1 MSPKP
6 YNPCADGFAA
16 KAWEC
21 LRRNEKFLAYCDD
34 YLEAKSEDDAETAT
48 QWYFSDDTHP
58 FHRAVLGHLV
68 GFDPLRCGDELA
80 RLWPGNSWRE
90 LKVEIQ
96 ADFESALSWNNACR
110 MPTPDWPVIN
120 PFKPQTTTSYYSGQ
134 KLLTSSIRS
143 YSADAHRKC
152 LEQLEEQSLTHHFI
166 AVPKVVWTPRHRK
179 EIELQVGELLNK
191 PIGNVKW
198 IKPSGGTL
206 GSKALW
212 AAYLLFEEWTKAGYG
227 RGRACG
233 LVAWEKYEAKSVRQD
248 FGQTPKAR
256 KQAAADF
263 LATSIGK
270 KQPEKKDTVEGHVAS
285 IEKAIKSVFPLFVPF
300 YCKQK
305 KQ

>member
-1 MSPKP
+1 MNSKP

-21 LRRNEKFLAYCDD
+21 LRRNEEFLAYCDY
-34 YLEAKSEDDAETAT
+34 YLEAKSEDDAEAAI

-58 FHRAVLGHLV
+58 FHRAALGHLI

-80 RLWPGNSWRE
+80 LLWTRNSWRD
-90 LKVEIQ
+90 LKEEIQ
-96 ADFESALSWNNACR
+96 ADFELALSWNDACR

-120 PFKPQTTTSYYSGQ
+120 PFKP
-134 KLLTSSIRS
+134 KNSSTPS
-143 YSADAHRKC
+143 YSANAHRKC
-152 LEQLEEQSLTHHFI
+152 LEQLEEQSITHHFI

-198 IKPSGGTL
+198 IKPTGSTL
-206 GSKALW
+206 GSEAKW
-212 AAYLLFEEWTKAGYG
+212 DSYLRFEEWTKAGYG

-233 LVAWEKYEAKSVRQD
+233 LVAWEKYEAKNVRQD
-248 FGQTPKAR
+248 FGVTPKAR

-263 LATSIGK
+263 LATCIGK
-270 KQPEKKDTVEGHVAS
+270 KEPDKKNNVESHVTL

-300 YCKQK
+300 YCKPMK
-305 KQ
+305 P